1 MADNHGFALKI
12 NKKYI
17 WLIAAI
23 ISLLP
28 FSIMVGGSG
37 VTANYFMLF
46 FVIFAFY
53 GYRYSKF
60 GFVYLVVIFLSYV
73 TGLILFSSGNSY
85 FIERQ
90 FLSFIVGIIPVL
102 ILFVRIRVSFDT
114 IKLAVIIAALA
125 EALITI
131 KNAYLSYAGISGIS
145 FGKGNRSGF
154 ILAFGLFLA
163 MASHTKSKIFYVISA
178 VTLIGIF
185 LQFSRATYISTGLGL
200 LAYLICTMLAKKW
213 KFNFKIHKFFAGF
226 ALFVVTMYVLM
237 RIYDFH
243 YIIDS
248 VAHVVTYGLNEIKN
262 FLSQNVIAGDESSSG
277 TRLLLWKQVYDFV
290 ITNNILLGSGMAGL
304 YLVVPGYPD
313 GMSAHSQYVD
323 VFLRTGLVGLSIY
336 LLMWAKLLKGFWVKS
351 PAVFAGL
358 LSMFIYGF
366 FHETTKLTQ
375 GAFIFFIL
383 LNLITDEAY
392 WKHYASSNFH
402 KEAV

>member
-1 MADNHGFALKI
+1 MNDHCGISLKL
-12 NKKYI
+12 NKGKM

-28 FSIMVGGSG
+28 FSIAVENAGI
-37 VTANYFMLF
+37 TANYFMLF
-46 FVIFAFY
+46 FIIFAFD

-60 GFVYLVVIFLSYV
+60 GFVYLIVIFLSYV
-73 TGLILFSSGNSY
+73 IGLALFSNANLY
-85 FIERQ
+85 FINRQ

-102 ILFVRIRVSFDT
+102 LLFIRIRVPFDT
-114 IKLAVIIAALA
+114 IKLSVIIAACVYSL
-125 EALITI
+125 LVI
-131 KNAYLSYAGISGIS
+131 KNVYDYYAGVPDV
-145 FGKGNRSGF
+145 FLGKCNRYGF
-154 ILAFGLFLA
+154 ILAFGLFLS
-163 MASHTKSKIFYVISA
+163 MANHAKSKIFCIISA
-178 VTLIGIF
+178 IILISIF
-185 LQFSRATYISTGLGL
+185 FQFSRTAYISVSIGLVS
-200 LAYLICTMLAKKW
+200 YLICTVLTKKW
-213 KFNFKIHKFFAGF
+213 KFNFKVHRSLAGF
-226 ALFVVTMYVLM
+226 MLFIVAIYILIWIYGIHYV
-237 RIYDFH
+237 
-243 YIIDS
+243 IDTI
-248 VAHVVTYGLNEIKN
+248 AAIFNYALNEIRN
-262 FLSQNVIAGDESSSG
+262 FFSQNVIVGDDSSSG
-277 TRLLLWKQVYDFV
+277 TRLMLWKQAYDFV
-290 ITNNILLGSGMAGL
+290 VTNNILFGSGMAGL

-392 WKHYASSNFH
+392 WKHYPSSNFH